1 MLPCPALAQEGVQVY
16 TEVLTEKRC
25 WVFLLLTDSTDSTAA
40 LRAHC
45 RHTVG
50 GGVSTGRPLSCWGSQ
65 AWCLLRLQEVAV
77 LRARFQEKPFFCPG
91 AAGGGRRAVWESKLP
106 VRRALPLEPALQI
119 LLCISLSLLL
129 TGHLLH
135 NALHHLPQGLFCHWS
150 KPPAT
155 TRTKPVSLFSCDTP
169 ASSLTQ
175 PIPHT
180 APFGPTATLMQDD
193 FHTWA
198 ALGSR
203 EAPGIG
209 P

>member
-1 MLPCPALAQEGVQVY
+1 M
-16 TEVLTEKRC
+16 
-25 WVFLLLTDSTDSTAA
+25 LTDSTDSTAA
-40 LRAHC
+40 LRARC

-91 AAGGGRRAVWESKLP
+91 AAGGGRRAVWETKLP

-175 PIPHT
+175 LQPQPDQEDDGGAGRGRGGATQSLLGQRSFPKTVSIHQSQP
-180 APFGPTATLMQDD
+180 GPGAVG
-193 FHTWA
+193 WW
-198 ALGSR
+198 
-203 EAPGIG
+203 
-209 P
+209 